1 VLLNDSRRSADTT
14 GSGFGAWRRARPF
27 VGGLFTI
34 VSGLAIFLSSQLDLG
49 NIRIQLGIEGFQ
61 ATVIPI
67 GLVLLGVLAIFMPA
81 HHVFYGVL
89 TLAVAVYSLV
99 GVNLGGF
106 VVGMLLGCVGGV
118 LVVAWMPRAAQAEA
132 AGADDGDAAAPADD
146 DATEPDDEAA
156 PSLEA
161 LLGAPETAETET
173 GRDATAPAGPA
184 PFLRRDRAQD
194 APSTDAAA

>member
-1 VLLNDSRRSADTT
+1 MLLNETRRSADTT
-14 GSGFGAWRRARPF
+14 GSGFGAWRRGRPF

-34 VSGLAIFLSSQLDLG
+34 VSGIAIFLSSQLDLG

-106 VVGMLLGCVGGV
+106 VIGMLLGCVGGV

-132 AGADDGDAAAPADD
+132 AVAADADDAEAEVEDASADEEAGAASDGDEAPSIEALLDRTKDAAA
-146 DATEPDDEAA
+146 
-156 PSLEA
+156 
-161 LLGAPETAETET
+161 
-173 GRDATAPAGPA
+173 
-184 PFLRRDRAQD
+184 
-194 APSTDAAA
+194 